1 MTRQEI
7 HARQKSLMLISD
19 LDYNA
24 RDKTEMH
31 ACYSDAS
38 RKPCIRCGTSRS
50 RLFCIRCT
58 GEAA

>member
-31 ACYSDAS
+31 ACYSDA
-38 RKPCIRCGTSRS
+38 RS

-58 GEAA
+58 GQAA